1 MYVYN
6 YKHQHALTYFQPK
19 GGKRKVE
26 MDVLKRA
33 THANELSMMFPLLE
47 DVLGPL
53 GEEEVAASRK
63 YIKFLFQFAVRGH
76 PKQVFIMIFLNFYL
90 ISKTLIQDGKYEFQ
104 DWLPVMDGQLS
115 HFVLGKYAGSQ
126 KGLPVQH
133 RMKWWNALP
142 VYWKKRPSIQQVV
155 FNFNPCSCF
164 FLRQK
169 KINKKKTLEMN
180 IAA

>member
-6 YKHQHALTYFQPK
+6 YKHQHALTYLDPK
-19 GGKRKVE
+19 GGKREVE

-76 PKQVFIMIFLNFYL
+76 PKQVFILIFLISNFFFCL
-90 ISKTLIQDGKYEFQ
+90 NSFVQTFAQDGKYEFQ

-126 KGLPVQH
+126 KGLPFQH

-142 VYWKKRPSIQQVV
+142 VYWKKRPEVQQV
-155 FNFNPCSCF
+155 NSCILSLSFLLDFSTSIF
-164 FLRQK
+164 F
-169 KINKKKTLEMN
+169 
-180 IAA
+180 